1 MHETKAKIEL
11 IDLPAPKDLLEDF
24 NNNETLVETEQPLG
38 LRTRLGR
45 YVDPCF
51 SWKRADK
58 MQGYRSSF
66 KWRLYYQTFIEA

>member
-51 SWKRADK
+51 S
-58 MQGYRSSF
+58 
-66 KWRLYYQTFIEA
+66 